1 MLRLRKLLC
10 REAVRSSN
18 AAVVLQTLV
27 PQAREIFKLLAQ
39 AQLSEQ
45 AEEDGSEG
53 LASSL
58 AMPHTQAWLSPGFLG
73 VGAGP
78 SQPLAFQAAA
88 ASELLSAAPSKPV
101 SREGC
106 ERGGAARPRKH
117 GLTSVVCS

>member
-1 MLRLRKLLC
+1 MLLYRIDALGC

-53 LASSL
+53 PAFSGP
-58 AMPHTQAWLSPGFLG
+58 AHT
-73 VGAGP
+73 
-78 SQPLAFQAAA
+78 
-88 ASELLSAAPSKPV
+88 ET
-101 SREGC
+101 
-106 ERGGAARPRKH
+106 
-117 GLTSVVCS
+117 GLTHKVASVGQNWQQALLRQ